1 MDVAFYL
8 APVADDFARDGAFRK
23 LQLLGDEREIL
34 SLIEK
39 QGDVHSF
46 A

>member
-8 APVADDFARDGAFRK
+8 APVADDFAHDGAFRK

-39 QGDVHSF
+39 QGDAHSF